1 MKIKRKIERV
11 VWGAELEDLQNIVL
25 SLEQIDAL
33 DDLLDSYLSGDSERE
48 INKEV
53 LLQILSQLDILKSGW
68 GKTLGILFFDD

>member
-1 MKIKRKIERV
+1 M
-11 VWGAELEDLQNIVL
+11 EDLQNIVL

-53 LLQILSQLDILKSGW
+53 LLQILSHLDILKSGW
-68 GKTLGILFFDD
+68 GKTLGILFFED